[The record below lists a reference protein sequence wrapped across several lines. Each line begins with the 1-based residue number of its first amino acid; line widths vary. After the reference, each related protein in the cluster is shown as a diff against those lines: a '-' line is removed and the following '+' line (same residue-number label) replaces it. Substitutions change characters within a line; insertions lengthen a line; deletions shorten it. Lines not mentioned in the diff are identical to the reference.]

1 MLDRRYLKS
10 IWLILLI
17 FALLRLFAM
26 YFVPLADPSEARYAA
41 ICQNMALKNN
51 FVEPQFVHQG
61 VYQTFSGKPP
71 LHFQLGGLSTLI
83 FGDANNFAPRFPAFF
98 CTLLMLG
105 FIYYAVKKL
114 RNPESA
120 LAAVTLTL
128 CSSFF
133 AVFAGLSLTDMTLA
147 LWVISSML
155 SYMLFAAEPEIKIKK
170 LWSILFFACM
180 GLGVLTKGPVALIF
194 AGFPLFLW
202 TLFNKRWKDLKY
214 HAWVTGGAAFLLIVI
229 PWFYLMQQRDP
240 GFMEYFFIN
249 ENFKRFTV
257 KDYGDR
263 FGSGRDFFYGMSIV
277 WFIVVNLPILFLL
290 AFPILN
296 REKRRQLVTKAT
308 LSEPLCGIAAFGV
321 LGIVFF
327 WTLTYRIPIYYLLPT
342 VPCFAIYLACKL
354 NDLGYLS
361 PEKLNKFPVRTLISL
376 VLFGTIGVL
385 LAMGIIAPRSGDKHN
400 QPMFDKIKKIQQA
413 DAKLQNIKYYFGRRT
428 PYSAEFFLKQK
439 VINHN
444 KEDIN
449 HSVAVSGEAIFFLPT
464 REMEDLKLP
473 INRVKLYE
481 NNGWIVFAPDGYT
494 NKSAATENGSI

>member
-1 MLDRRYLKS
+1 MLERRYLKS
-10 IWLILLI
+10 IWLILLS
-17 FALLRLFAM
+17 FAVLRLFAM
-26 YFVPLADPSEARYAA
+26 YFVPLADPSEARYAV
-41 ICQNMALKNN
+41 ISQNMALKNN

-61 VYQTFSGKPP
+61 IYQTFSGKPP
-71 LHFQLGGLSTLI
+71 LHFQLGGVSTLI

-98 CTLLMLG
+98 CALLMLG

-133 AVFAGLSLTDMTLA
+133 AVFTGLSMTDMTLA
-147 LWVISSML
+147 LWVISSIL
-155 SYMLFAAEPEIKIKK
+155 SYMLFAAAPEVRSKK

-202 TLFNKRWKDLKY
+202 TLINNRWKDLKY
-214 HAWVTGGAAFLLIVI
+214 HAWFVGGAVFLLIVI

-240 GFMEYFFIN
+240 DFLEYFFVN

-263 FGSGRDFFYGMSIV
+263 FGSGRDFFYGMSVV

-290 AFPILN
+290 AFPIFN
-296 REKRRQLVTKAT
+296 REKRRRLFTRAT
-308 LSEPLCGIAAFGV
+308 LAEPLCGIAAFGV

-354 NDLGYLS
+354 NDLGYLT
-361 PEKLNKFPVRTLISL
+361 PEKLQKFPVRLLISL
-376 VLFGTIGVL
+376 VMFGTIAAL
-385 LAMGIIAPRSGDKHN
+385 LIMGIVAPRQGDKLN
-400 QPMFDKIKKIQQA
+400 QPMFDAIKKLQQA
-413 DAKLQNIKYYFGRRT
+413 DAKLQNVNYYFGRRT
-428 PYSAEFFLKQK
+428 PYSAEFYLEKNI
-439 VINHN
+439 VNHD

-449 HSVAVSGEAIFFLPT
+449 YSVEASKEAIFFLPT
-464 REMEDLKLP
+464 RELEDLKLP
-473 INRVKLYE
+473 VNRAKIFQ
-481 NNGWIVFAPDGYT
+481 NNGWVVYAPENYNGT
-494 NKSAATENGSI
+494 SAIPGTPGK